1 MAVSFDEK
9 DNIVEQP
16 SVRRPAPSSVPN
28 IHDMSESEC
37 KPLDVI
43 KHACGDNDILA
54 CMIIGEILDKPAFL
68 KW

>member
-9 DNIVEQP
+9 NKTFAP
-16 SVRRPAPSSVPN
+16 SVVRPAPSPVPN

>member
-9 DNIVEQP
+9 NKTVAP
-16 SVRRPAPSSVPN
+16 SVVRPAPSPVPN
-28 IHDMSESEC
+28 IHDMSEFEC